1 MSFHHQ
7 FLEIISGE
15 RTGPVAMVA
24 RAILQP
30 LSWLFGCGVLLRNV
44 CFRTGVRKTIRVDVP
59 VISLGNITTGG
70 TGKTPL
76 VAAVVRMLQELGNR
90 PGIVSRGYG
99 ADSSGTNDELRVL
112 EHLCPGVPH
121 VQNAD
126 RVVAACDAISR
137 HDVDVIVLDD
147 GMQHRRI
154 HRDLN
159 IVLIDATNPFGY
171 DALLP
176 RGLLR
181 EPLIGLRRADAIIV
195 TRCDHVPP
203 EQLAETRKRLELLA
217 PEIGQD
223 LFEVSF
229 QPTTLLDQE
238 SHSIPL
244 SRLDGTSV
252 MVLTA
257 IGNPQGFVATCCGA
271 GANVACT
278 RFFPDHYHYTTDDL
292 ESVWKEAARNSVSV
306 VLTTVKD
313 FVKIQPLLR
322 RSVAA
327 NQPEV
332 LAVEISTVF
341 NPETSDQRLAANIGA
356 IVSQH

>member
-1 MSFHHQ
+1 MSSHDQ
-7 FLEIISGE
+7 FVQIISGE
-15 RTGPVAMVA
+15 RTGAMAAVV
-24 RAILQP
+24 RAILRSF
-30 LSWLFGCGVLLRNV
+30 SWLYGWVTLLRNA
-44 CFRTGVRKTIRVDVP
+44 CFRTGLKRTIRVDVP

-76 VAAVVRMLQELGNR
+76 VAAVVRILQELGHR

-121 VQNAD
+121 VQDAD
-126 RVVAACDAISR
+126 RVAAARSAIRQHDA
-137 HDVDVIVLDD
+137 DVIVLDD

-181 EPLIGLRRADAIIV
+181 ESLSGLGRADVIII
-195 TRCDHVPP
+195 TRCDQVSRT
-203 EQLAETRKRLELLA
+203 QLAETRRRLQQQA
-217 PEIGQD
+217 PHIGQD

-229 QPTTLLDQE
+229 QPTKLLDRE
-238 SHSIPL
+238 SQAVSL
-244 SRLDGTSV
+244 SDVDGRSV
-252 MVLTA
+252 MVVTA
-257 IGNPQGFVATCCGA
+257 IGNPQGFVATCHSA

-278 RFFPDHYHYTTDDL
+278 RFFPDHYHYTANDL
-292 ESVWKEAARNSVSV
+292 DSVWKEAARNSVSII
-306 VLTTVKD
+306 LTTVKD
-313 FVKIQPLLR
+313 FVKIRPLLPPWT
-322 RSVAA
+322 VED
-327 NQPEV
+327 QPNV

-341 NPETSDQRLAANIGA
+341 NPVTSDQRLAAIIGA
-356 IVSQH
+356 AVSPQ